1 MVNYVYTIDVLNNK
15 KSSTK
20 TLGNYMIK
28 LDTINPYISPIG
40 FKQNDWIS
48 NFTSLKI
55 QIRDN
60 ESGIR
65 KYSGWINDKWILFEL
80 NTKKGVL
87 VYNFDDNVIKE
98 AKNNLFIEV
107 IDNVGNRSEYKTTF
121 YRKPN

>member
-1 MVNYVYTIDVLNNK
+1 
-15 KSSTK
+15 
-20 TLGNYMIK
+20 MIK

-48 NFTSLKI
+48 NFTNLKI